1 MRVLITR
8 PEADAGRLVEALKAR
23 GHTALVEPLLEIQ
36 PVQSEAPD
44 LAGVQALLFTSA
56 NGLRALAALTSE
68 RDLPVFTVGDA
79 SAEAARAEGFR
90 AVASAGGDVED
101 LARLIK
107 ARLDPAAGPLFH
119 GAGATLAG
127 DLKGLLDADGFAV
140 RRAVL
145 YNAKTVEAF
154 SDGARQ
160 ALRDG
165 SVDAVL
171 LFSPRTAE
179 TFAEL
184 VEMQGL
190 TEALRGCAAGC
201 LSAAVA
207 RKVEHLPWAG
217 VRVARQPSGEALLA
231 ELDAVD
237 RGGR

>member
-1 MRVLITR
+1 MRVLVTR
-8 PEADAGRLVEALKAR
+8 PEVDAGPLVEALEAA
-23 GHTALVEPLLEIQ
+23 GHAALVEPLLEIR
-36 PVQSEAPD
+36 PVLSEAPD

-56 NGLRALAALTSE
+56 NGLRTLAALTPE
-68 RDLPVFTVGDA
+68 RGLPVFTVGDA

-90 AVASAGGDVED
+90 EVHSAGGDVED
-101 LARLIK
+101 LARLVK
-107 ARLDPAAGPLFH
+107 ARLDPAAGALFH

-127 DLKGLLDADGFAV
+127 DLKGLLEADGFAV
-140 RRAVL
+140 RRVVL

-165 SVDAVL
+165 SLDAVL

-184 VEMQGL
+184 VERQGL
-190 TEALRGCAAGC
+190 SEALRGRAAAC
-201 LSAAVA
+201 LSPAVA
-207 RKVEHLPWAG
+207 RKIEHLPWAD
-217 VRVARQPSGEALLA
+217 VRIARLPNREALLA
-231 ELDAVD
+231 VLDVAD